1 MVGGYSVTGV
11 ISGGG
16 QWAFVAAAY
25 GLTIVLTGAV
35 LWFSWRAM
43 AKAERRSDALRADKR
58 RGGTPRGNR
67 K

>member
-1 MVGGYSVTGV
+1 MTGV

-25 GLTIVLTGAV
+25 GLTAMLTGIVL
-35 LWFSWRAM
+35 WSSWRAM
-43 AKAERRSDALRADKR
+43 AKAEKRSDALRANNR
-58 RGGTPRGNR
+58 RGDTPRGDT